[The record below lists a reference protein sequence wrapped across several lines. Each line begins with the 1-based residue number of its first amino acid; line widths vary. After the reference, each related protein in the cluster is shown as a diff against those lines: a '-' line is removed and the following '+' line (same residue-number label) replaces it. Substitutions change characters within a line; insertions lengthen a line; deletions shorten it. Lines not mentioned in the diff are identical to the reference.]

1 MAKGK
6 KNASGGKDSK
16 KKGSGAAS
24 SVVEGDLP
32 ASLQRSGKKAR
43 HAFLEV
49 RAAVLDERKDPK
61 QAEMAAYEALGRD
74 FEQVGD
80 RWKRRD
86 KKRAAD
92 SGAGARPGAAAAP
105 ADDGTAQVVSP
116 IETLEAEPPEASA
129 VMPLAGAELAS
140 GAQPAPS
147 DDTAPRDE
155 TAAADAP
162 APPDETEPSEAG
174 AATTPR
180 GADRDASSER

>member
-6 KNASGGKDSK
+6 RNGSKRKDSK
-16 KKGSGAAS
+16 RRSSGAAS
-24 SVVEGDLP
+24 SVPGGDVP
-32 ASLQRSGKKAR
+32 ESVQRSGKKAQ

-61 QAEMAAYEALGRD
+61 QAEMAAYEALARD

-80 RWKRRD
+80 RWKRKD
-86 KKRAAD
+86 KKGGTD
-92 SGAGARPGAAAAP
+92 SGAGTRPGAGAAAP
-105 ADDGTAQVVSP
+105 ATAQVVSP

-140 GAQPAPS
+140 GARPAPS
-147 DDTAPRDE
+147 DE
-155 TAAADAP
+155 TASAAD
-162 APPDETEPSEAG
+162 TEPSEAGEPG